1 MEKKKKKSLIKGIF
15 KGEWLAY
22 GTYKKHIVEVVLV
35 VALIMIYIS
44 KGIVQEKSTERTIY
58 VGRCG
63 QVFHLTKVEAQLWL
77 DGRDG
82 FFTTKNASQERALQH
97 LYRMGLVEFEE
108 EDTLVSRYRI
118 LTRCVLC
125 AAANSNVSLTVGR
138 FENSILNWLTNAGIR
153 LSMAE
158 LVYLHER
165 NIEPTK
171 DLLYTDNRQNLV
183 ETIYTRDNI
192 FDNILECQMERA
204 ICRDKV
210 TAAIMVLLSQKKIVL
225 L

>member
-1 MEKKKKKSLIKGIF
+1 
-15 KGEWLAY
+15 
-22 GTYKKHIVEVVLV
+22 
-35 VALIMIYIS
+35 MIYIS
-44 KGIVQEKSTERTIY
+44 KGIVQEKSTERNIY
-58 VGRCG
+58 VARCG

-82 FFTTKNASQERALQH
+82 FFTTKNAAQERALQH

-183 ETIYTRDNI
+183 ETIYTRENI